1 MNFFHTTYK
10 TMLNPM
16 ITSKIFSTLGN
27 NSSLIPLGVKD
38 MSNTL
43 GITAGSYIT
52 GDQIEG
58 KDRFIDELGTQV
70 IWLLGIPF
78 FKKIIDKTVYKLAK
92 FNPNID
98 TRILKNKD
106 IFKKAQEHA
115 PDAVKASFDKIAKNA
130 NNEKVFKGLAL
141 AKFVAATALTLG
153 SYSLLTSFRHKHTEK
168 AIIKEIKKEEEAKKA
183 KEAAVKINKDQK
195 NPSFGMNLNSL
206 SQFMFDP
213 VKNTMIIDGGI
224 TTERLADA
232 RNPQDFMGYVIK
244 EGGFWAFMY
253 FAGPAIQKYME
264 NKAAKNNKPIDLD
277 IRVLQDEKFQNKMKT
292 MTEKDIEKMAQ
303 ELNLDKTDAQIY
315 ESLFTKADKED
326 NFIVKIAK
334 QSDIIKTIKDSNE
347 IDTQHYIDIDA
358 IKGLKG
364 KIENLQKSLKAES
377 KEGLETFFN
386 KILKL
391 KRASIITNIGASI
404 GALGLLVPAIM
415 VAMRFMDKDNKEFMV
430 KKEIYEKMQKESLKD
445 TNLA

>member
-1 MNFFHTTYK
+1 
-10 TMLNPM
+10 ML
-16 ITSKIFSTLGN
+16 TSKIFSSLGN

-115 PDAVKASFDKIAKNA
+115 PESVKASFEKIAQSAK
-130 NNEKVFKGLAL
+130 NEKMFKGLAL

-153 SYSLLTSFRHKHTEK
+153 SYSLLTTFRHKHTEK

-183 KEAAVKINKDQK
+183 QEIAKNNINKDQK

-253 FAGPAIQKYME
+253 FAGPAIQKYLE
-264 NKAAKNNKPIDLD
+264 KKAAKNNKPIDLD
-277 IRVLQDEKFQNKMKT
+277 IRVLQDAKFQDIMKT
-292 MTEKDIEKMAQ
+292 MKEKDIEIMSK
-303 ELNLDKTDAQIY
+303 ELNLDKTDAEIY
-315 ESLFTKADKED
+315 ESLFKKAGKED
-326 NFIVKIAK
+326 NLIVKVAK
-334 QSDIIKTIKDSNE
+334 QSDIIKTIKDSGE
-347 IDTQHYIDIDA
+347 IDTQHYIDIEA
-358 IKGLKG
+358 VKGIKG
-364 KIENLQKSLKAES
+364 KIENLQKSLTAET
-377 KEGLETFFN
+377 KEGAETFFN
-386 KILKL
+386 RILKL

-430 KKEIYEKMQKESLKD
+430 KKQIYEKMQKESLKTKD
-445 TNLA
+445 VV